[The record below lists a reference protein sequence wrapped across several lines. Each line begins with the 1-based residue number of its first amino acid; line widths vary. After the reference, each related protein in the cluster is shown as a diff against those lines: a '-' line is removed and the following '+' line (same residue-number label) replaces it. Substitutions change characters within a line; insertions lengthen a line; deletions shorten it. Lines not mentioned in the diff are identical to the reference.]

1 MKRLTPTQ
9 RAYKQQIQR
18 VQRNIR
24 ELKKQGFDTS
34 KLEQEFKK
42 ALTSRPTSKS
52 VEKLKREYTSH
63 RIKTKAGLV
72 QTQKGYVSRETY
84 EQQREERWEKQRE
97 AYKQK
102 QERKQIKQTQKRLE
116 RERKAEQT
124 AKQFLTPP
132 APKNPEYNPPKE
144 TELILDRITGMIGDA
159 TIIGGNQQVRTT
171 GTAMLQSELARQIKK
186 YGRKAVAEAMQNL
199 PSSYVEDMETLIK
212 YEQSAQQNSF
222 TIRKLAEAIKSE
234 ILSPTE
240 RQEIANYTDSEEEY
254 G

>member
-18 VQRNIR
+18 VNRNIR

-52 VEKLKREYTSH
+52 VEKVKREYSSH

-72 QTQKGYVSRETY
+72 QTEKGYVSRETY

-97 AYKQK
+97 AYRQK
-102 QERKQIKQTQKRLE
+102 QERKQIKQTHKRLE

-132 APKNPEYNPPKE
+132 APKNTEYNPPKE
-144 TELILDRITGMIGDA
+144 TELILDRMTGMIKDA
-159 TIIGGNQQVRTT
+159 SQTSGL
-171 GTAMLQSELARQIKK
+171 AMLQTELARQIKK
-186 YGRKAVAEAMQNL
+186 YGRTAVAEAMQNL

-240 RQEIANYTDSEEEY
+240 RQEISNYTDSEEEY

>member
-9 RAYKQQIQR
+9 KAYKQQIQR
-18 VQRNIR
+18 VNRNIR
-24 ELKKQGFDTS
+24 ELKKKGIDTS
-34 KLEQEFKK
+34 KLEKSFKE
-42 ALTSRPTSKS
+42 ALTTRPTSKS
-52 VEKLKREYTSH
+52 VEKLKREWTPI
-63 RIKTKAGLV
+63 RIKHEAGLRRWKGKYITKEEY
-72 QTQKGYVSRETY
+72 QQK
-84 EQQREERWEKQRE
+84 QEERWEKSQER
-97 AYKQK
+97 YRQK
-102 QERKQIKQTQKRLE
+102 QERKQIKETHKRLE

-132 APKNPEYNPPKE
+132 APKNPEYNPPQE
-144 TELILDRITGMIGDA
+144 TELIIDRITGMIGDA
-159 TIIGGNQQVRTT
+159 TIVGDKGATRTT

-212 YEQSAQQNSF
+212 YEQTAQQNSF